1 MTETKAPRRK
11 QNPPPD
17 PESESWRKLPWRKF
31 EQHVYRIQKRIYRAS
46 ERGTTRAVHKL
57 QKQLMKSEAAR
68 FLAVRRVTQE
78 NQGKK
83 TAGIDGIKSVHPKQ
97 RLVMAASIH
106 PKHWKGKNVHP
117 VRRVYIPK
125 PGKAEKRPL
134 GIPIWAAHYPSFQA
148 MFGIPCVVLLVDRE
162 LRSTVIALL
171 YHKFTRI
178 TSTSVLPLPPD
189 WLAQRGDDL
198 KCQRDPAPAHTVL
211 TDTL

>member
-11 QNPPPD
+11 QKPPPD

-117 VRRVYIPK
+117 VKRVNIPK
-125 PGKAEKRPL
+125 PGKAENRPL
-134 GIPIWAAHYPSFQA
+134 GIPIMETRAQQA
-148 MFGIPCVVLLVDRE
+148 LVTFALEPQWEAKFEVNSYGFRQRHSCPDPIEALSNNVRSKAKYVLDADIPV
-162 LRSTVIALL
+162 A
-171 YHKFTRI
+171 
-178 TSTSVLPLPPD
+178 
-189 WLAQRGDDL
+189 
-198 KCQRDPAPAHTVL
+198 
-211 TDTL
+211 

>member
-1 MTETKAPRRK
+1 MRDRKAPQDSPK
-11 QNPPPD
+11 PTEPA
-17 PESESWRKLPWRKF
+17 SETWNTLPWRKL

-46 ERGTTRAVHKL
+46 ERGNTRAVHKL
-57 QKQLMKSEAAR
+57 QKLLMKSEAAR
-68 FLAVRRVTQE
+68 FLAVRRITQE

-134 GIPIWAAHYPSFQA
+134 GIPIMEMRAQQA
-148 MFGIPCVVLLVDRE
+148 LVKF
-162 LRSTVIALL
+162 ALE
-171 YHKFTRI
+171 
-178 TSTSVLPLPPD
+178 PE
-189 WLAQRGDDL
+189 WEA
-198 KCQRDPAPAHTVL
+198 
-211 TDTL
+211 